1 MKKIVFATL
10 MGVLFLCISGCYKY
24 VAEHPEKSEAQFH
37 EDQSECEKIARDI
50 AKERGQDWGRP
61 EDTTYW
67 RCVSDSEVDT
77 SRRCMR
83 DKGWNY
89 HFRK

>member
-1 MKKIVFATL
+1 MKKIVFAGL
-10 MGVLFLCISGCYKY
+10 MGVLFLCISGCYQY
-24 VAEHPEKSEAQFH
+24 VAKHPDKSDAQFYV
-37 EDQSECEKIARDI
+37 DQEECEKIAREY
-50 AKERGQDWGRP
+50 AKTRTQDWGGP
-61 EDTTYW
+61 DDTSYG
-67 RCVSDSEVDT
+67 RSVSDSEINS